1 VKQRLGVTFVGARF
15 GNELDGAI
23 CGRGVRGEAVFNF
36 RSGAARL
43 HAIALTGGVRTAE
56 GVAPGSSV
64 RALKRAYGRRL
75 ILDKDPDIH
84 TGDADVVHSAHRCGY
99 DLVFMADGGR
109 VVSIGLN
116 TSGVLDVHCPTVAT
130 RPPPTFGVVSLA
142 SASGLQPVMPIP
154 HVLAT
159 WPWFPLLTDSAG
171 SGWDS
176 WMPVCAGATHGM
188 VSFGGGA
195 LAGVWFSSGAF
206 TDNGISIG
214 SSLADLQNAYGSDLQ
229 ALNSASYFVYAG
241 GPPPVATLGF
251 RVGRGVV
258 TALGFG
264 GRQGIGGTG
273 VPDIW
278 C

>member
-1 VKQRLGVTFVGARF
+1 
-15 GNELDGAI
+15 
-23 CGRGVRGEAVFNF
+23 
-36 RSGAARL
+36 
-43 HAIALTGGVRTAE
+43 
-56 GVAPGSSV
+56 V

-75 ILDKDPDIH
+75 ILDKDTDIH
-84 TGDADVVHSAHRCGY
+84 TGDADVVHSAHR
-99 DLVFMADGGR
+99 
-109 VVSIGLN
+109 
-116 TSGVLDVHCPTVAT
+116 VHCPTVAT
-130 RPPPTFGVVSLA
+130 HPPPTFGVVSLA
-142 SASGLQPVMPIP
+142 GASGLQPVMPIP
-154 HVLAT
+154 HVLTT

-195 LAGVWFSSGAF
+195 LAGVWFSSGAS
-206 TDNGISIG
+206 TDNGISVG
-214 SSLADLQNAYGSDLQ
+214 SSLTDLQNAYGSDLQ